1 MRGYRAG
8 GVFVNG
14 EMERYG
20 QGDPRDMGKATQ
32 RARRPEGHERLDV
45 EPPDGLV
52 VVTRMRAE
60 AHDDM
65 IRWHYSLYV

>member
-1 MRGYRAG
+1 MARWRGMGKATRE
-8 GVFVNG
+8 N
-14 EMERYG
+14 
-20 QGDPRDMGKATQ
+20 MGKATQ
-32 RARRPEGHERLDV
+32 RARRPKGHERLDV